1 MTAQRTTTAQR
12 RTLHDWFAVTA
23 AAHADRTA
31 LEIGAVH
38 LTYEELSGLA
48 DRLAA
53 RLLATLGPA
62 GAGAGAGASGP
73 RRVGRI
79 GRMGGGGR
87 VRRVGLAAERT
98 AVAYV
103 AYLAVQRLGAT
114 VVPLGPSFPP
124 ERNAAIAKAAGLDAV
139 VSDGTCDHLDRL
151 PAPALTLTDADL
163 PALAAAPRP
172 VLPAPQAGP
181 DDLAYILFTSGSTGV
196 PKGVP
201 VRHRNVC
208 AYLAH
213 AVPRYEAGPGA
224 RVSQTFALTFDPSVL
239 DMYAAWGSGATLV
252 AATGGDLLTPVRFV
266 NRRALTHWNS
276 VPSVISFAHRLRA
289 LKPGSM
295 PGLRRSMF
303 CGEPLTLQQARV
315 WHAAAPSSAIEN
327 AYGPTELTVTCTAY
341 RLPAAPEDWPAPP
354 NGTVPIGPLH
364 PGLQARMHDGELC
377 VRGPQRFPGYLDPA
391 DDAGRFLTPDGSPY
405 DPATALTD
413 AHWYRT
419 GDRVAPLPEDGADA
433 SAGCDAPLVHLGRVD
448 QQVQVHG
455 YRVEL
460 GEVEAALRALPGVV
474 DAAVLALPTP
484 DGSVELAAA
493 VTGTRVPASALHE
506 TLRGR
511 LPAYMVPTHVTR
523 LDSLPVNRNGKTD
536 RTALGRTLTPETSG

>member
-1 MTAQRTTTAQR
+1 MTVHGTAARR

-23 AAHADRTA
+23 AAHGDRPA

-38 LTYEELSGLA
+38 LTYDELSGLA

-53 RLLATLGPA
+53 RLLATLRPA
-62 GAGAGAGASGP
+62 GAPGTRRASRAGRSE
-73 RRVGRI
+73 RVT
-79 GRMGGGGR
+79 
-87 VRRVGLAAERT
+87 RVGLAAERT

-124 ERNAAIAKAAGLDAV
+124 GRNAAIARAAGLDAI

-151 PAPALTLTDADL
+151 PAPAPALTLTDTDL

-172 VLPAPQAGP
+172 ALPAPQAGP

-213 AVPRYEAGPGA
+213 AVPRHEAGPGA

-239 DMYAAWGSGATLV
+239 DMYAAWGTGATLV
-252 AATGGDLLTPVRFV
+252 AATSGDLLTPVRFV
-266 NRRALTHWNS
+266 NRRGLTHWNS
-276 VPSVISFAHRLRA
+276 VPSVISIAHRLRA

-303 CGEPLTLQQARV
+303 CGEPLTLRQASA

-327 AYGPTELTVTCTAY
+327 AYGPTELTVTCTSY

-364 PGLQARMHDGELC
+364 PGLEARMREGELC

-391 DDAGRFLTPDGSPY
+391 DDTGRFLAPDGSPY
-405 DPATALTD
+405 DPAAGALTD

-419 GDRVAPLPEDGADA
+419 GDRVAPLREDGADGA
-433 SAGCDAPLVHLGRVD
+433 AVPGVPLVHLGRVD

-474 DAAVLALPTP
+474 DAAVLALPAA

-493 VTGTRVPASALHE
+493 VTGTGASARSLHE
-506 TLRGR
+506 ALRGR
-511 LPAYMVPTHVTR
+511 LPAYMVPAHLTR

-536 RTALGRTLTPETSG
+536 RTALGRVIR